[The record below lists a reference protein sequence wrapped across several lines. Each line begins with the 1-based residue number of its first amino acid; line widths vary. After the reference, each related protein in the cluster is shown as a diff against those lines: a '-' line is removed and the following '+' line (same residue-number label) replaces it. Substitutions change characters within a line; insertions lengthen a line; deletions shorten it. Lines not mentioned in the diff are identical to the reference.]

1 MGLCCCAGV
10 SLAVVSRG
18 YSRVAVCRLL
28 MVVASLLAEHG
39 FSGVRAAV
47 TAAAGRQSAGSV
59 AVVHGRSCF
68 AACGISQIRD

>member
-1 MGLCCCAGV
+1 
-10 SLAVVSRG
+10 
-18 YSRVAVCRLL
+18 